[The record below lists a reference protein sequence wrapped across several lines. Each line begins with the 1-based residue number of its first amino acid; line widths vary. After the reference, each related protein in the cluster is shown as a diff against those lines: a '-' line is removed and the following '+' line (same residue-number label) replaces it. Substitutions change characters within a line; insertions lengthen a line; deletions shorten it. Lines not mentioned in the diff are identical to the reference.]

1 MATHTYNTASGLTV
15 TGGTGGTSGN
25 PIPTGSAIEYVQN
38 SDDGLGLDSAAFSF
52 SSGASSLSACGIEL
66 KFMRLAS
73 GMEIQARRSALTT
86 NGDVTSSYSRKYA
99 VGGSYTNLTTSA
111 FDSADDVWQI
121 LQSAYTPT
129 HIKMKYSQSTLQQY
143 GSNSSS
149 VTFAN
154 SYVNDT
160 WLATNNTGDNI
171 TVEFANQAAAGSG
184 AMSGNN
190 ITWVVEFWGRV
201 SGYDDT
207 KLWQIRVDLDSE
219 ADSP

>member
-25 PIPTGSAIEYVQN
+25 PIPTGSAIEFVQN
-38 SDDGLGLDSAAFSF
+38 SDDGLGLESSATAF
-52 SSGASSLSACGIEL
+52 SSGASALAACGIEL
-66 KFMRLAS
+66 KFIRLAS
-73 GMEIQARRSALTT
+73 GMEIQARRSTLVT
-86 NGDVTSSYSRKYA
+86 NGDFTTSFSRKYA

-111 FDSADDVWQI
+111 FDNADDVWQI

-143 GSNSSS
+143 GSNSHN
-149 VTFAN
+149 VTFNN

-160 WLATNNTGDNI
+160 WLATNTAGNNI
-171 TVEFANQAAAGSG
+171 TAEFYNTAAAGAG
-184 AMSGNN
+184 AISGNN